1 MWCGTLSRQFVGSG
15 IVGLWSAAAA
25 AVEAEEKGK
34 REEARA
40 VGLSFG

>member
-1 MWCGTLSRQFVGSG
+1 MGSSV
-15 IVGLWSAAAA
+15 VGLWSAAA